1 MNSTKL
7 VITEI
12 SSISTLGIG
21 FDAMSGGLTNKPVLS
36 SVKSFEF
43 HEFDSEIPC
52 FRISNFD
59 PVAILGKKGLRT
71 KDLAT
76 KILLAT
82 MELGFKERFE
92 NETEDNKPGI
102 AVGTSFGSI
111 QSIGDFLSD
120 SIVNGVNAVNPMAF
134 ANTVINSPTGNAN
147 IRFGVKTLSSTV
159 STGFN
164 SGIDV
169 LIYTCDFI
177 RSGHLPAV
185 VAGGLEE
192 ISYYTLMGMDRS
204 GVLSKSGT
212 AKPFAKDADGII
224 MGEGCAFFLIET
236 EESAKAHGATVIAE
250 IAGYCSAFDPADGKA
265 GFNPDGEVAHYT
277 IDQALKAADI
287 DAAAVDFVA
296 SGGNGMP
303 SGDTME
309 SSVITSVFGDKP
321 VTAYKAKTGECYGAS
336 ASLSLACAISDMK
349 NGRISGTGISYE
361 VQNEINLVSET
372 KENQESEYAMLT
384 SFSYEGNCAALVIK
398 NTK

>member
-1 MNSTKL
+1 MNDIKL
-7 VITEI
+7 VITKV
-12 SSISTLGIG
+12 SSISALGIG
-21 FDAMSGGLTNKPVLS
+21 FDALPSGLAKKPVQG

-43 HEFDSEIPC
+43 HEFNSEVPC
-52 FRISNFD
+52 FRINDFD

-92 NETEDNKPGI
+92 NETEDTKPGI
-102 AVGTSFGSI
+102 VVGTAFGSI

-147 IRFGVKTLSSTV
+147 IRYGVKTLSSTV
-159 STGFN
+159 STGIN
-164 SGIDV
+164 SGIDALV
-169 LIYTCDFI
+169 YTCDYI
-177 RSGHLPAV
+177 RSGHMPAII
-185 VAGGLEE
+185 AGGLEE
-192 ISYYTLMGMDRS
+192 ISYYTLLGMGRS

-224 MGEGCAFFLIET
+224 MGEGCALFLIET
-236 EESAKAHGATVIAE
+236 EESAKAHGATIIAE
-250 IAGYCSAFDPADGKA
+250 ITGYCSAFDPADGKA
-265 GFNPDGEVAHYT
+265 GFNPDGEVARYT
-277 IDQALKAADI
+277 IERALKNAGIGADAI
-287 DAAAVDFVA
+287 DFVA

-336 ASLSLACAISDMK
+336 GPLSLACAISDMK
-349 NGRISGTGISYE
+349 NSRISGTGMSYE
-361 VQNEINLVSET
+361 VQNGINLISET
-372 KENQESEYAMLT
+372 KENLQSEYAMLT
-384 SFSYEGNCAALVIK
+384 SFSFEGNCAALVIK

>member
-1 MNSTKL
+1 MNGIKT

-21 FDAMSGGLTNKPVLS
+21 FNAIPKGLSEKEVPGS
-36 SVKSFEF
+36 AKSFEF
-43 HEFDSEIPC
+43 HELDSAIPC
-52 FRISNFD
+52 FRINDFD

-92 NETEDNKPGI
+92 RESEDTKPGI
-102 AVGTSFGSI
+102 VVGTSFGSI

-120 SIVNGVNAVNPMAF
+120 SIVNGVTAVNPMAF

-147 IRFGVKTLSSTV
+147 IRYSVKTLSSTV

-164 SGIDV
+164 ASIDA
-169 LIYTCDFI
+169 LIYTCDYI
-177 RSGHLPAV
+177 KCGHLPAS

-192 ISYYTLMGMDRS
+192 ISYYTLLGADRS

-224 MGEGCAFFLIET
+224 TGEGCALFLIET
-236 EESAKAHGATVIAE
+236 EESAKAHGANTIAE
-250 IAGYCSAFDPADGKA
+250 IVGYCSAFDPAGGKP
-265 GFNPDGEVAHYT
+265 GFNPNGEGARYT
-277 IDQALKAADI
+277 IEQALKMAEV
-287 DAAAVDFVA
+287 DATTIDFVA

-303 SGDTME
+303 SGDSME
-309 SSVITSVFGDKP
+309 SAVITSVFGDKP

-349 NGRISGTGISYE
+349 NDRISGTGTSYE
-361 VQNEINLVSET
+361 VQNDINLVSET
-372 KENQESEYAMLT
+372 IENRKSEYAILT
-384 SFSYEGNCAALVIK
+384 SFSYEGNCASLVIK
-398 NTK
+398 NIK